1 MTVKTDPEDLA
12 IFVEEARELLRDC
25 EECMLALESAPSDPQ
40 ILNRIFR
47 NAHTFK
53 GTSAMLGLDN
63 LAEFAHQ
70 LETLLARL
78 RDGLA
83 AVDRGVINT
92 LLAGVDVLRGYVI
105 ELSGGPGVS
114 PTQRATA
121 LSRLRNAGAA
131 PTAGDMPEGPANDD
145 SLGMLKTVVMPTVA
159 RLTKGGDDSATSI
172 RVPIEKVDRLV
183 NLVGELV
190 TTQSAISMHLANFDE
205 ARLPEIREV
214 VAQMDRY
221 CREMQERVLGVRMLP
236 VRTVFSRFQR
246 VVRDLCGATGKRI
259 ELKISGEETEL
270 DKTVLER
277 ITDPLT
283 HLIRNAVDHGVEPPR
298 ERRDA
303 GKPETAALSLSAFQK
318 GGRIFIEVT
327 DDGRGL
333 NRKKIAERARA
344 QGLIP
349 QDARLTDAQ
358 IDELIFLPGFST
370 AEHVTDLSGRGVGM
384 DVVLKNVQA
393 LKGSISISSAPGA
406 GTSFQIKLPLT
417 LAILDGLA
425 LRVGPQVLIAPLV
438 TVVELVTAG
447 AQRVRSLV
455 GGGNLADVRGEFM
468 PLIRARDYF
477 RVREADEG
485 LEEGLL
491 VVIDAGDR
499 RVALLVDEV
508 LGQYQVVQKSL
519 EQHYRSVQG
528 IAGATIL
535 GDGRVALILD
545 PTALRH
551 VNGANHAEPDAALQ
565 ASA

>member
-1 MTVKTDPEDLA
+1 MSATPDPEDLA

-25 EECMLALESAPSDPQ
+25 EECMLHLERTPSDPQ
-40 ILNRIFR
+40 LLHRIFR

-53 GTSAMLGLDN
+53 GTGAMLGLEC
-63 LAEFAHQ
+63 LAEFAHE
-70 LETLLARL
+70 LETLLAKL

-83 AVDRGVINT
+83 AVDRDVIDM
-92 LLAGVDVLRGYVI
+92 LLAGVDVLRAYVS
-105 ELSGGPGVS
+105 EVSGGPPVEQ
-114 PTQRATA
+114 TQRNAV
-121 LSRLRNAGAA
+121 LNRLRAVDYQGLMPERPMSKFSQEPRSPGVAPSRARNAA
-131 PTAGDMPEGPANDD
+131 PGEE
-145 SLGMLKTVVMPTVA
+145 
-159 RLTKGGDDSATSI
+159 SAASI

-190 TTQSAISMHLANFDE
+190 TTQSAISMLLGNFDE
-205 ARLPEIREV
+205 SRLPEIREV

-236 VRTVFSRFQR
+236 VRTVFSRFHR
-246 VVRDLCGATGKRI
+246 VVRDLCAATGKRI
-259 ELKISGEETEL
+259 ELRMSGEDTEL

-283 HLIRNAVDHGVEPPR
+283 HLIRNAVDHGIEAPR
-298 ERRDA
+298 ERADG
-303 GKPETAALSLSAFQK
+303 GKPSTAVLSLSAYQK
-318 GGRIFIEVT
+318 GGRIFIEVG

-333 NRKKIAERARA
+333 NRTRISERARER
-344 QGLIP
+344 GLIP
-349 QDARLTDAQ
+349 PDARLTDAQ

-370 AEHVTDLSGRGVGM
+370 AEKVTELSGRGVGM

-393 LKGSISISSAPGA
+393 LKGSISITSTPGS

-425 LRVGPQVLIAPLV
+425 LRVGRQVFIAPLV
-438 TVVELVTAG
+438 TVVELVTPR
-447 AQRVRSLV
+447 AQLVRTLV
-455 GGGNLADVRGEFM
+455 GGASLADVRGEFM
-468 PLIRARDYF
+468 PLIRAHDFF
-477 RVREADEG
+477 RVSGEG
-485 LEEGLL
+485 DASDDGIL

-519 EQHYRSVQG
+519 EQHYRSVHG
-528 IAGATIL
+528 VAGATIL

-545 PTALRH
+545 PTALR
-551 VNGANHAEPDAALQ
+551 Q
-565 ASA
+565 ASVAANQVDAESGLKASA

>member
-1 MTVKTDPEDLA
+1 MSVKSDPEDLA

-25 EECMLALESAPSDPQ
+25 EECMLQLESTPSDAQ
-40 ILNRIFR
+40 LLHRIFR

-53 GTSAMLGLDN
+53 GTGAMLGLESM
-63 LAEFAHQ
+63 AEFAHE
-70 LETLLARL
+70 LETLLAKL

-83 AVDRGVINT
+83 AVDRGVVDI
-92 LLAGVDVLRGYVI
+92 LLAGVDVLRSYVA
-105 ELSGGPGVS
+105 ETAGGPAVE
-114 PTQRATA
+114 RAHRDSVLA
-121 LSRLRNAGAA
+121 RLRAVDDRTGGLLPESPASRFTPEPHTPGAA
-131 PTAGDMPEGPANDD
+131 SPRPRMPAGEE
-145 SLGMLKTVVMPTVA
+145 
-159 RLTKGGDDSATSI
+159 SATSI

-190 TTQSAISMHLANFDE
+190 TTQSAISMLVGNYDE
-205 ARLPEIREV
+205 SKLPEVREV

-236 VRTVFSRFQR
+236 VRTVFSRFLR
-246 VVRDLCGATGKRI
+246 VVRDLCAITGKRI
-259 ELKISGEETEL
+259 ELRMSGEDTEL

-283 HLIRNAVDHGVEPPR
+283 HLIRNAVDHGVEAPS
-298 ERRDA
+298 ERA
-303 GKPETAALSLSAFQK
+303 AGGKPSTAVLSLRAYQK
-318 GGRIFIEVT
+318 GGRIFIEVS

-333 NRKKIAERARA
+333 NRKRITDRAKER
-344 QGLIP
+344 GLIP
-349 QDARLTDAQ
+349 PDARLTDAQ
-358 IDELIFLPGFST
+358 TDELIFLPGFST
-370 AEHVTDLSGRGVGM
+370 AEHVTELSGRGVGM

-393 LKGSISISSAPGA
+393 LKGTISISSAPGA

-425 LRVGPQVLIAPLV
+425 LRVGMQVFIAPLV
-438 TVVELVTAG
+438 TVVELVTTRA
-447 AQRVRSLV
+447 RLVRTLV
-455 GGGNLADVRGEFM
+455 GGGSLVDVRGEFM
-468 PLIRARDYF
+468 PLIRAHDFF
-477 RVREADEG
+477 RVRGQIDASDDG
-485 LEEGLL
+485 IL

-508 LGQYQVVQKSL
+508 LGQCQVVQKSL
-519 EQHYRSVQG
+519 EQHYRSVHG

-545 PTALRH
+545 PTALRQLN
-551 VNGANHAEPDAALQ
+551 VAANQVEPDAGLQ